1 MNNHTNLLDLTE
13 VELFDAASAHLASE
27 MESKGLIY
35 DGLPVFNNS
44 EVTLHWDHAIV
55 ALKDYHFETLAS
67 YRVTNAGFEEVE
79 ED

>member
-1 MNNHTNLLDLTE
+1 MNDLTNLLDLTDIE
-13 VELFDAASAHLASE
+13 VFDAASAHLVSE

-44 EVTLHWDHAIV
+44 EVTLHWDQAIV
-55 ALKDYHFETLAS
+55 VLKDYHFVTLAT

-79 ED
+79 A